1 MFGACKVKSETMRKV
16 RLFLGSAIL
25 TTSLALA
32 LPAHAEPTGAPPPA
46 TAAAEQPAADAA
58 PPHPRFQVSVSYL
71 PMAMGRITARSA
83 GDTATAD
90 GAFASGVGLSA
101 SANVFR
107 GLMVGVVPQAIWKG
121 KVKADP
127 KGMATKTGTDTQY
140 DLLLRLAYA
149 YQIPGVATF
158 FAEVMP
164 GYSTLYP
171 ATTDTSKGLVM
182 VYGIGGEVDVSKR
195 LFANFEVGY
204 QMGYQTVSSTA
215 FYRNNYVRVA
225 LGMGVRF

>member
-1 MFGACKVKSETMRKV
+1 MRKV

-71 PMAMGRITARSA
+71 PMALGKITSKSA
-83 GDTATAD
+83 GMTDTAD

-101 SANVFR
+101 SAHIYKGF
-107 GLMVGVVPQAIWKG
+107 MVGIAPQAIWKG

-127 KGMATKTGTDTQY
+127 KSGAATKVGTDLQY

-149 YQIPGVATF
+149 YEIPGVATF

-164 GYSTLYP
+164 GYSTIFP
-171 ATTDTSKGLVM
+171 APANTSTGLVM
-182 VYGIGGEVDVSKR
+182 VYGIGGEIDVTR
-195 LFANFEVGY
+195 RIFANFEAGY
-204 QMGYQTVSSTA
+204 QMGYQKESSTA

-225 LGMGVRF
+225 LGVGVRF